1 MTLLPLFNPNGG
13 FLYVEIFFAHRRRRG
28 FLWLGG
34 DADSSP
40 NVGLF
45 SISTV
50 RSKGLLDMKKT
61 DVKILLL
68 SAAGVALAGL
78 LMSQFPEAPGIA
90 QARDGYR
97 S

>member
-1 MTLLPLFNPNGG
+1 VLLLPLFNPNGG
-13 FLYVEIFFAHRRRRG
+13 FYVEIFCAHNRRRG
-28 FLWLGG
+28 YLRLGG

-40 NVGLF
+40 NVSPV

-61 DVKILLL
+61 DVKIVLL

-78 LMSQFPEAPGIA
+78 VMAQFPEAPGIA